1 MPDSVVEIF
10 IFETIC
16 LESRQIILNPY
27 VLKFKTFKQPWVL
40 TSIYIKT
47 IWCQYN
53 LQRYSWKLFYL
64 NPFNVLNICS
74 KLINFLNKQPLM
86 FTRLIPKL
94 ERAGV
99 GPFFYH
105 ELKIELNR
113 WVRLHFLYLRS
124 SIFGI
129 VIGFHRTPNRNT

>member
-10 IFETIC
+10 LFETIC

-53 LQRYSWKLFYL
+53 LQRYS
-64 NPFNVLNICS
+64 
-74 KLINFLNKQPLM
+74 
-86 FTRLIPKL
+86 
-94 ERAGV
+94 
-99 GPFFYH
+99 
-105 ELKIELNR
+105 
-113 WVRLHFLYLRS
+113 
-124 SIFGI
+124 
-129 VIGFHRTPNRNT
+129 